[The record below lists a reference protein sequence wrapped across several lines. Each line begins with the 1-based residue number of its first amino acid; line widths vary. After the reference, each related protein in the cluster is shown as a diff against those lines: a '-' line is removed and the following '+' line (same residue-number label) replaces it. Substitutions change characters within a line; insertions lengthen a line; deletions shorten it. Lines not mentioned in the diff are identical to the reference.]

1 MQNVVRSPWIVAGI
15 ALVGAGAIAATP
27 VTMPLPSLSAGHSPA
42 VALTADFDPFGAW
55 QDVFDTAKTNAT
67 ALWDAMSAAP
77 MVAGQQLIA
86 DLINGTSI
94 DPQAVI
100 DAVVQPSM
108 ETDLPMSPLLL
119 SNDALQALITLVM
132 PQYMPDDFP
141 LSTEELT
148 PVLSFLASP
157 LSGVLIGALAPSISP
172 LVALYNGVTE
182 ISTALSG
189 DNPDWTAALQD
200 IANLPANMVG
210 GLLNGATLNLDALLP
225 SLTEAGLLP
234 EDLDVTALSYTFGG
248 LLSPGLTGTDVEG
261 FVQEISDGSSPGIG
275 GSIINGLGLTTG
287 LMGFPLVVEGQGVGL
302 LGAWQSLEEIIA
314 NALGWDGVGN
324 PLDDVAA
331 GGSAVGTDLLA
342 DLASSIGL

>member
-1 MQNVVRSPWIVAGI
+1 MQYIVRSPWIVTGA
-15 ALVGAGAIAATP
+15 ALIGAGAIAAAP
-27 VTMPLPSLSAGHSPA
+27 VTAPLPSLPAAHSSA
-42 VALTADFDPFGAW
+42 VALTADFDFFGAW

-67 ALWDAMSAAP
+67 TLWDAMSAAP

-86 DLINGTSI
+86 DLMNGVSI

-100 DAVVQPSM
+100 DAIVQPSM
-108 ETDLPMSPLLL
+108 VTDLTMSPLLL
-119 SNDALQALITLVM
+119 SNDALQALIALVM

-141 LSTEELT
+141 LSTDELT

-157 LSGVLIGALAPSISP
+157 LSGVLIGALGPSISP
-172 LVALYNGVTE
+172 LVALSNSIGE

-200 IANLPANMVG
+200 IANIPANMVG
-210 GLLNGATLNLDALLP
+210 GFLNGATLNLDALLP
-225 SLTEAGLLP
+225 TLTEAGLLP
-234 EDLDVTALSYTFGG
+234 AVLDVTQLSYTFGG

-261 FVQEISDGSSPGIG
+261 FVKEIFDGSSPGIG

-287 LMGFPLVVEGQGVGL
+287 LMGFPLVAEGQGVGL

>member
-1 MQNVVRSPWIVAGI
+1 MHNVVRSPWIVAGA

-27 VTMPLPSLSAGHSPA
+27 LVTPLPGLPVPHSPA
-42 VALTADFDPFGAW
+42 VALTADFDPFAAW

-67 ALWDAMSAAP
+67 TLFDEMSAAP
-77 MVAGQQLIA
+77 MVAGQQLIY
-86 DLINGTSI
+86 DVMHGVSI

-100 DAVVQPSM
+100 DAIVQPSM
-108 ETDLPMSPLLL
+108 QTDLPMSPLLL

-141 LSTEELT
+141 LSTDELT
-148 PVLSFLASP
+148 PILSFLASP
-157 LSGVLIGALAPSISP
+157 LSGVLIGALSPSISP
-172 LVALYNGVTE
+172 LVALSNSISE

-189 DNPDWTAALQD
+189 DNPDWTTALQD
-200 IANLPANMVG
+200 MANIPANMVG

-234 EDLDVTALSYTFGG
+234 ADLDVTALSYTFGG

-261 FVQEISDGSSPGIG
+261 FVNEISDGSSPGIG

-287 LMGFPLVVEGQGVGL
+287 LMGFPLVVDGQGVGL
-302 LGAWQSLEEIIA
+302 LGAWQSLQEIIA
-314 NALGWDGVGN
+314 NTLGWDGVGN
-324 PLDDVAA
+324 PLDDLTASGSSAA
-331 GGSAVGTDLLA
+331 SDLLTE
-342 DLASSIGL
+342 LASSIGL

>member
-1 MQNVVRSPWIVAGI
+1 MQHLAPAPWVAAGV

-27 VTMPLPSLSAGHSPA
+27 VAAPLPGLPAAHSAA
-42 VALTADFDPFGAW
+42 VALTADFDPFAAW
-55 QDVFDTAKTNAT
+55 QDVFDTAKANVTV
-67 ALWDAMSAAP
+67 LSDSISAAP
-77 MVAGQQLIA
+77 FVAGQQLIA
-86 DLINGTSI
+86 DLMNGVSI

-100 DAVVQPSM
+100 DAIVQPSM
-108 ETDLPMSPLLL
+108 QTDLPMSPLLL

-141 LSTEELT
+141 LSTDELT

-157 LSGVLIGALAPSISP
+157 LSGVLIGALGPSISP
-172 LVALYNGVTE
+172 LVALSNSVDE

-189 DNPDWTAALQD
+189 DNPDWDAALQGMAD
-200 IANLPANMVG
+200 LPANMVG

-234 EDLDVTALSYTFGG
+234 ADLDITELSYTFGG
-248 LLSPGLTGTDVEG
+248 LLSPGLTGTDVAG
-261 FVQEISDGSSPGIG
+261 FVSGIDDGSSPGIG

-287 LMGFPLVVEGQGVGL
+287 LMGFPLVIEGHGVGL
-302 LGAWQSLEEIIA
+302 LGAWQSLQEIIA

-324 PLDDVAA
+324 PLDDVASTGSSAA
-331 GGSAVGTDLLA
+331 GDLLIE
-342 DLASSIGL
+342 LASSIGL

>member
-1 MQNVVRSPWIVAGI
+1 MHNVVRSPWIVAGA

-27 VTMPLPSLSAGHSPA
+27 VTVPVAGLPAGHSPA
-42 VALTADFDPFGAW
+42 VALTADFDPFAAW

-67 ALWDAMSAAP
+67 TLWDAMSAAP

-86 DLINGTSI
+86 DLMNGVSI

-100 DAVVQPSM
+100 DAIVQPSM
-108 ETDLPMSPLLL
+108 VTDLTISPLLL
-119 SNDALQALITLVM
+119 SNDALQALIALVM

-141 LSTEELT
+141 LSTDELT

-157 LSGVLIGALAPSISP
+157 LSGVLIGALGPSISP
-172 LVALYNGVTE
+172 LVALSNSIGE

-200 IANLPANMVG
+200 IANIPANMVG
-210 GLLNGATLNLDALLP
+210 GFLNGATLNLDALLP

-234 EDLDVTALSYTFGG
+234 AVLDVTQLSYTFGG

-261 FVQEISDGSSPGIG
+261 FVKEIFDGSSPGIG

-287 LMGFPLVVEGQGVGL
+287 LMGFPLVAEGQGVGL
-302 LGAWQSLEEIIA
+302 LGAWQSLQEIIA

-324 PLDDVAA
+324 PLDDLATSGSSAA
-331 GGSAVGTDLLA
+331 SDLLA
-342 DLASSIGL
+342 DLAGSLGL

>member
-1 MQNVVRSPWIVAGI
+1 MQNIVRSPWVVAAA
-15 ALVGAGAIAATP
+15 ALAGAGAIAAAP
-27 VTMPLPSLSAGHSPA
+27 VTAPLPSLPAGSSHA
-42 VALTADFDPFGAW
+42 VVLTADFDPFAAW

-67 ALWDAMSAAP
+67 TLFDEMSAAP
-77 MVAGQQLIA
+77 MVAGQQLIY
-86 DLINGTSI
+86 DLMHGVSI

-108 ETDLPMSPLLL
+108 QTDLPMSPLLL

-132 PQYMPDDFP
+132 PQYLPDDFP
-141 LSTEELT
+141 LTTDELL

-157 LSGVLIGALAPSISP
+157 LSGVLIGALGPSLSP
-172 LVALYNGVTE
+172 LVALSNTISD
-182 ISTALSG
+182 ISTALTG

-200 IANLPANMVG
+200 MANLPANMIG

-234 EDLDVTALSYTFGG
+234 ADLDVTALSYTFGG
-248 LLSPGLTGTDVEG
+248 LLSPGVTGTDVEG
-261 FVQEISDGSSPGIG
+261 FVNLINDGSSPGIG

-287 LMGFPLVVEGQGVGL
+287 LMGFPLVVDGHGVGL
-302 LGAWQSLEEIIA
+302 LGAWQSLQEIIA

-324 PLDDVAA
+324 PLDDLAGTGSSAA
-331 GGSAVGTDLLA
+331 GDLLA

>member
-1 MQNVVRSPWIVAGI
+1 MQNVVRSPWIVAGA

-27 VTMPLPSLSAGHSPA
+27 VAAPLAAVSAGQAPT

-67 ALWDAMSAAP
+67 ALWDHMSETP
-77 MVAGQQLIA
+77 MVAGQQLIY
-86 DLINGTSI
+86 DLMHGVST

-108 ETDLPMSPLLL
+108 QTDLTISPLLL

-132 PQYMPDDFP
+132 PQYMPEDFP
-141 LSTEELT
+141 LTTDELT
-148 PVLSFLASP
+148 PILSFLASP
-157 LSGVLIGALAPSISP
+157 LSGVLIGALGPSISP
-172 LVALYNGVTE
+172 LVALGNSVSE

-189 DNPDWTAALQD
+189 DNPDWTAALQEM
-200 IANLPANMVG
+200 ANIPANMVG

-234 EDLDVTALSYTFGG
+234 ADLDVTALSYTFGG

-261 FVQEISDGSSPGIG
+261 FIKEISDGSSPGIG

-287 LMGFPLVVEGQGVGL
+287 LMGFPLEVEGQGVGL
-302 LGAWQSLEEIIA
+302 LGAWQSLQEIIA
-314 NALGWDGVGN
+314 MALGWDGVGD

-331 GGSAVGTDLLA
+331 GGSAAGADLLA
-342 DLASSIGL
+342 DLASSFGL

>member
-1 MQNVVRSPWIVAGI
+1 MQYVVRSPWIVTGA
-15 ALVGAGAIAATP
+15 ALIGAGAIAAAP
-27 VTMPLPSLSAGHSPA
+27 VTAPLPSLPAAHSSA
-42 VALTADFDPFGAW
+42 VALTADFDFFGAW

-67 ALWDAMSAAP
+67 TLWDAMSAAP

-86 DLINGTSI
+86 DLMNGVSI

-108 ETDLPMSPLLL
+108 QTDLPMSPLLL
-119 SNDALQALITLVM
+119 SNDALQALIALVM

-141 LSTEELT
+141 LSTDELT

-157 LSGVLIGALAPSISP
+157 LSGVLIGALGPSISP
-172 LVALYNGVTE
+172 LVALSNSIGE

-200 IANLPANMVG
+200 IANIPANMVG
-210 GLLNGATLNLDALLP
+210 GFLNGATLNLDALLP
-225 SLTEAGLLP
+225 TLTEAGLLP
-234 EDLDVTALSYTFGG
+234 AVLDVTQLSYTFGG

-261 FVQEISDGSSPGIG
+261 FVKEIFDGSSPGIG

-287 LMGFPLVVEGQGVGL
+287 LMGFPLVAEGQGVGL
-302 LGAWQSLEEIIA
+302 LGAWQSLQEIIA

-324 PLDDVAA
+324 PLDDLAGTGSSAA
-331 GGSAVGTDLLA
+331 GDLLA